1 MNLWQRVNA
10 LLLRI
15 TYYFSNNFDTYE
27 LANNYVQ
34 NKIGNSGKEQNGK
47 LSFFRE
53 LRQMR
58 KSCVKNVIVGQ
69 LNANSYKINHES

>member
-1 MNLWQRVNA
+1 M
-10 LLLRI
+10 
-15 TYYFSNNFDTYE
+15 
-27 LANNYVQ
+27 Q
-34 NKIGNSGKEQNGK
+34 NKIDNSEKEQNGK

-69 LNANSYKINHES
+69 LNVNSCKINHES

>member
-1 MNLWQRVNA
+1 M
-10 LLLRI
+10 
-15 TYYFSNNFDTYE
+15 
-27 LANNYVQ
+27 Q
-34 NKIGNSGKEQNGK
+34 NKIDNSGKEQNGK

-69 LNANSYKINHES
+69 LNVNSYKINHES